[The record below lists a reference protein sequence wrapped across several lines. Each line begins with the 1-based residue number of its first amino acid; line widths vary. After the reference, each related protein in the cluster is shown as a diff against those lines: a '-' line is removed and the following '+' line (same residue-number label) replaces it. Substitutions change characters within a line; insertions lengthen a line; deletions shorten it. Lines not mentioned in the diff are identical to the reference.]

1 MLELVSGVVGRFCI
15 GASSPYFSLV
25 AKVCGGVI
33 GDDVFQSDLASRIP
47 SRRLPSRRTFAPEI
61 SFQLGSYL
69 MSRSQNSNRSSR
81 GQNLPAQL
89 QQVHLHA
96 AGIDIGSEAHWVAV
110 PAQADEKPVRKFGA
124 FTGDLEQLANWLQQC
139 GIETV
144 VMESTGVYWIPLFEL
159 LEARGFEV
167 WLVDSRKLKSV
178 PGRKTDVVDCQW
190 LQQLHTFGLL
200 SHAFRPEERIAIL
213 RAYLRHRAMLV
224 QYSAQHIQHMQKA
237 LQQMNV
243 RLDNVLSDITS
254 LTGLQILD
262 AILGGERD
270 PHKLAH
276 LRDPRCANPEEVI
289 AQALHGNWREE
300 HLFALRQARELY
312 RLYHQQIAAC
322 DDQIQA
328 YLATFEDQTDGQP
341 LPPGPRHGKHRT
353 TPNFDTRQALYRLT
367 GTDLTQIDG
376 LDGHSAL
383 KLIAEIGTDMSLW
396 PTVKHFT
403 SWLSLC
409 PGNKVSGGRRLSS
422 RTKRSSNRA
431 REILRQAVN
440 GLHRSTSALGAF
452 LRRMK
457 TRLGGPAGITAAA
470 HKLARTVYN
479 VLKHGWK
486 YEDKGQA
493 WYEEQFRDRQLKS
506 LQRKALQLGYT
517 LIQAPQPS

>member
-1 MLELVSGVVGRFCI
+1 M
-15 GASSPYFSLV
+15 
-25 AKVCGGVI
+25 
-33 GDDVFQSDLASRIP
+33 
-47 SRRLPSRRTFAPEI
+47 
-61 SFQLGSYL
+61 
-69 MSRSQNSNRSSR
+69 
-81 GQNLPAQL
+81 
-89 QQVHLHA
+89 
-96 AGIDIGSEAHWVAV
+96 
-110 PAQADEKPVRKFGA
+110 
-124 FTGDLEQLANWLQQC
+124 
-139 GIETV
+139 
-144 VMESTGVYWIPLFEL
+144 
-159 LEARGFEV
+159 
-167 WLVDSRKLKSV
+167 
-178 PGRKTDVVDCQW
+178 
-190 LQQLHTFGLL
+190 
-200 SHAFRPEERIAIL
+200 
-213 RAYLRHRAMLV
+213 
-224 QYSAQHIQHMQKA
+224 
-237 LQQMNV
+237 
-243 RLDNVLSDITS
+243 
-254 LTGLQILD
+254 
-262 AILGGERD
+262 
-270 PHKLAH
+270 
-276 LRDPRCANPEEVI
+276 
-289 AQALHGNWREE
+289 
-300 HLFALRQARELY
+300 
-312 RLYHQQIAAC
+312 
-322 DDQIQA
+322 
-328 YLATFEDQTDGQP
+328 
-341 LPPGPRHGKHRT
+341 
-353 TPNFDTRQALYRLT
+353 T

-457 TRLGGPAGITAAA
+457 TRLGGPGGITAAA